1 VHAAGPE
8 RSGPQRAPLAV
19 SDDSGLLGVHLFLA
33 RDERAAPRLAGPRT
47 ADLDF
52 GAVQPQLY
60 TLGRGVGED
69 VRQGAQ
75 LQAGAARH
83 SEPAGGQQRPDLA
96 DRAGDR
102 GAVHPVELCQCRVR
116 ELKAQ
121 RHQGHD
127 DTVGDHELVI
137 RACSR
142 RTQTLMTPALT
153 QPGLLSSHPG
163 ASQLSDEFAE
173 APRLEAG
180 EDTLGQGRAAQ
191 VMRHN
196 ITQAARACLMTRQCR
211 DRYRAPCR

>member
-1 VHAAGPE
+1 M
-8 RSGPQRAPLAV
+8 
-19 SDDSGLLGVHLFLA
+19 
-33 RDERAAPRLAGPRT
+33 
-47 ADLDF
+47 
-52 GAVQPQLY
+52 
-60 TLGRGVGED
+60 GRGVGED
-69 VRQGAQ
+69 VRQGAK
-75 LQAGAARH
+75 LQAGAAGH

-102 GAVHPVELCQCRVR
+102 GAVHPAELCQCRVR

-127 DTVGDHELVI
+127 NAVGEHEFVV

-142 RTQTLMTPALT
+142 RTQTLVTPALT
-153 QPGLLSSHPG
+153 QPGLLRSHPG

-196 ITQAARACLMTRQCR
+196 ITQAARPASCHDNAAIVIAHHVVTDLLALAPLLSHATARTGR
-211 DRYRAPCR
+211 LAPRY